1 MLRGSTWN
9 FKTRL
14 LGRKDGFEINRTVFL
29 EEGGDGTSSLPSLLT
44 WLSYC
49 LKATLFSECIH
60 ANYSSKISLFYS
72 FIATSF
78 GK

>member
-1 MLRGSTWN
+1 MRRGSTWS

-14 LGRKDGFEINRTVFL
+14 LGRKDGFEINRTVVL
-29 EEGGDGTSSLPSLLT
+29 EEAGDGT

-49 LKATLFSECIH
+49 LKATLFSECIN
-60 ANYSSKISLFYS
+60 ANNSSKISLFYS